1 MALIRGLAT
10 HLTLDRKLILAST
23 AHLSILR
30 PKVPGW
36 ISHDSCWWC
45 SCSHINLIVYINVYN
60 IRLIYSIY
68 IFFRHMMYIYIYIY
82 YIIYTLYIV
91 SFSLWIGGFR
101 FLEPRCGGFR
111 GKVPGSWRRLRLWFE
126 AWNAQESANSLVLGF
141 FCFFCISHRIHV
153 CYIW

>member
-68 IFFRHMMYIYIYIY
+68 IFFLGTWCTYIYIYIILY
-82 YIIYTLYIV
+82 YIYTVHCVFLPLDWWLPVFGAALRGLPGQSARIV
-91 SFSLWIGGFR
+91 EASMSMIWGLERPGIRKLLGAR
-101 FLEPRCGGFR
+101 IFL
-111 GKVPGSWRRLRLWFE
+111 
-126 AWNAQESANSLVLGF
+126 F
-141 FCFFCISHRIHV
+141 FLHFP
-153 CYIW
+153 